1 MECGKHHIHQ
11 FDSTI
16 DPSSAIASFSNL
28 VTIIVDYPLFP
39 LFFSASHGHF
49 PWNSHHFQNIFKH
62 RFPPSCLSFLFPHL
76 LLAYPMFFFCA
87 CPIEFTV
94 VSHLQLTGAKRREFS
109 GMIHFITSNNH
120 PSNPQQPI
128 HSLRL
133 APVRNYVGTI

>member
-1 MECGKHHIHQ
+1 MEFTPFSKHLQ
-11 FDSTI
+11 APF
-16 DPSSAIASFSNL
+16 SSKLPILFISPF
-28 VTIIVDYPLFP
+28 VTGI
-39 LFFSASHGHF
+39 SHV
-49 PWNSHHFQNIFKH
+49 
-62 RFPPSCLSFLFPHL
+62 
-76 LLAYPMFFFCA
+76 FFCA